1 MAVSI
6 DIPRRAEEVL
16 RSQWQD
22 LEQAAK
28 EALLIESY
36 RTAKVSVGFLA
47 EMLGMGVVEAQAWL
61 SRRGVPL
68 NYSADDLEADQQ
80 TLSRVLGGKV

>member
-1 MAVSI
+1 MALSI
-6 DIPRRAEEVL
+6 DIPKRAEEVL

-36 RTAKVSVGFLA
+36 RTGKVSVGFLA
-47 EMLGMGVVEAQAWL
+47 EMLGMAVVEAQAWL

-68 NYSADDLEADQQ
+68 NYSIDDLATDQQ
-80 TLSRVLGGKV
+80 TLSRVLGGNG